1 MMTTQF
7 CTSDVTVTFAV
18 ETGQILSVSRHGKE
32 LAVPAATPFTLQFRD
47 LKGELTHLCGADFA
61 NCTYQDNCFLFT
73 GCTVM
78 PTLKIELRIRIRG
91 QYIALSNA
99 VSGVPADQALAW
111 IDAPQLHISAKQ
123 TIFHPYFDGIIVTDP
138 ELREK
143 SKNTKYHPI
152 EFAKRGQ
159 GFGAMYP
166 GRCMMQFLA
175 AYGKDGGVFFA
186 AFDQNSIPKAV
197 EYAPL
202 HDGTV
207 RLSLQTF
214 TGCGFGSGYST
225 PFEYVLTGFDGDWM
239 RAASLYRD
247 WYDSHAPVPAPFPK
261 LIEDSPVTVIYPVL
275 GTGMD
280 HGKHQLHPNCY
291 YPYSNAL
298 PFLRKL
304 RRQLDSPIMALL
316 MHWEGTAPWA
326 PPYVWPP
333 LGGEQLLA
341 DFRDE
346 LHKEGNYL
354 GLYCSGTAWTQTSSI
369 TDYSQEERCR
379 KENLERFMLC
389 GPKGELDA
397 VVCNGP
403 ESQRLG
409 YDLCLTEGW
418 SRKQIR
424 EEIQKI
430 TQFGTDYC
438 QFFDQNHGGGQH
450 ICYSQNHC
458 HPPVP
463 GPAQTE
469 SMRSLLTECTEDIK
483 ALGSEMVLGCE
494 SSAAEPFV
502 QYLLL
507 NDARACFTWFYGQP
521 VPAQS
526 FVFHGRTVCFA
537 GNQGGVSGNVKYLE
551 CPECVLY
558 FIAYAFHAGDLL
570 SVVLKE
576 DGIIHWC
583 WAVKWEV
590 VAPEQESILTLIRN
604 LNILRRRYP
613 QYLLY
618 GRMLEPLHNV
628 KCESWNIILSNR
640 SMELPKV
647 LHTSWEAPDGE
658 KAQFLVN
665 YFPYEQTV
673 TAGEKTVA
681 IPPLSAI
688 ILPSEKNG

>member
-1 MMTTQF
+1 MSTYQF
-7 CTSDVTVTFAV
+7 CTPDVKVTFDVAS
-18 ETGQILSVSRHGKE
+18 GIILRVSRKGME
-32 LAVPAATPFTLQFRD
+32 LAVPAVTPFTLQ
-47 LKGELTHLCGADFA
+47 LLNQKGEPTRLSGADFA
-61 NCTYQDNCFLFT
+61 NCAFQEECFLFT
-73 GCTVM
+73 GCSGM
-78 PTLKIELRIRIRG
+78 PTLEVELRIRIHGR
-91 QYIALSNA
+91 YIAFSNA
-99 VSGVPADQALAW
+99 VSGVPADQVLEW
-111 IDAPQLHISAKQ
+111 IDAPQLHVSARQ
-123 TIFHPYFDGIIVTDP
+123 TIFQPYCDGMIVTDP
-138 ELREK
+138 ELRER
-143 SKNTKYHPI
+143 SNYLRYHPV

-166 GRCMMQFLA
+166 GRCMMQYLA
-175 AYGKDGGVFFA
+175 VYGKDGGVFFA

-247 WYDSHAPVPAPFPK
+247 WYDSHAPAPKAFPR
-261 LIEDSPVTVIYPVL
+261 LLEDSPVTVIYPVL
-275 GTGMD
+275 GTGLD

-298 PFLRKL
+298 PFLRNL
-304 RRQLDSPIMALL
+304 RSKLDSPVMSLL

-341 DFRDE
+341 NFRNE

-369 TDYSQEERCR
+369 TDYSQEEYCR
-379 KENLERFMLC
+379 KEHLERFMLC

-397 VVCNGP
+397 IVCNGP

-409 YDLCLTEGW
+409 YDLCLTERW
-418 SRKQIR
+418 SRQQIR
-424 EEIQKI
+424 GELQKI

-438 QFFDQNHGGGQH
+438 QFFDQNLGGGQH
-450 ICYSQNHC
+450 ICYSQNHH

-463 GPAQTE
+463 GSVQTE
-469 SMRSLLTECTEDIK
+469 SMLSLLTECTDDIT

-494 SSAAEPFV
+494 ASAAEPFIREL
-502 QYLLL
+502 QL
-507 NDARACFTWFYGQP
+507 NDARACFAWRCGQP

-526 FVFHGRTVCFA
+526 FVFHGRTLCFA
-537 GNQGGVSGNVKYLE
+537 GNQCGASGNVKYLE

-558 FIAYAFHAGDLL
+558 FVGYAFHAGDLL

-576 DGIIHWC
+576 DGIVHWC

-590 VAPEQESILTLIRN
+590 PAPEQESILTLIRN
-604 LNILRRRYP
+604 LNTLRRRYP
-613 QYLLY
+613 QYLLC

-628 KCESWNIILSNR
+628 ECDSWNMILSNR
-640 SMELPKV
+640 SVALPKV
-647 LHTSWEAPDGE
+647 LHSSWKAPDGE

-665 YFPYEQTV
+665 YFPCEQTV
-673 TAGEKTVA
+673 TAGEKTVT

-688 ILPSEKNG
+688 IFS